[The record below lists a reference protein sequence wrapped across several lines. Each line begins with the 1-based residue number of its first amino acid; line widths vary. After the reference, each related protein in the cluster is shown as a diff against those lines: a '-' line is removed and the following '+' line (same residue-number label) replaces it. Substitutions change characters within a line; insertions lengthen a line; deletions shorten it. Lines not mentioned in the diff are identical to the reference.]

1 MKKWKSGPLGPRP
14 AGKIFA
20 SFSPCG
26 PYEAPMKP
34 KFELLDRPLIE
45 RILAEAFQLIENPGV
60 RVAPYVEDLLRA
72 AGIMVNEG
80 VAHIPESLA
89 RRQLEL
95 VPREFCLYDRQGN
108 PAVHYGGD
116 AVHFDPGSSC
126 LNILDPETQQPR
138 PALSADLVRL
148 VQVAE
153 MLPQFAAQSTAIV
166 CNDIPQEIGDW
177 YRLLLVLWY
186 SEKPVVTGAFSAG
199 SLHALIDLLAIESG
213 GRDALRQHPR
223 AVFDVCPSPPLNWS
237 EFASQNL
244 VDLARAG
251 VPAEIVSMPL
261 AGATAPV
268 TLAGSVVQHAAECIS
283 GIVIHQLAQ
292 PGAPIVW
299 GGAPAIFDMRTGRTP
314 MGAIETA
321 MLDVACA
328 QVGKYLGLPTHAYMV
343 AGDGRLI
350 DAQVEMESGMSAVL
364 GALTGINM
372 ISGAGMLD
380 FHACHSIEK
389 LVIDAEAIAS
399 AQRLIEGI
407 EPHGHSLALA
417 MFAQTGLQGDF
428 LKLKETRALFRKEQH
443 FPSPV
448 IDRGFPD
455 GAGSVLERARER
467 VEQLAAEYRRP
478 PILADREQAMLNF
491 AETECARAG
500 LRDLPG
506 ITALSFK
513 PAS

>member
-1 MKKWKSGPLGPRP
+1 MR
-14 AGKIFA
+14 
-20 SFSPCG
+20 
-26 PYEAPMKP
+26 P
-34 KFELLDRPLIE
+34 KFELLDKLLIE
-45 RILAEAFQLIENPGV
+45 RILEEAFQLIEDPGV
-60 RVAPYVEDLLRA
+60 RVAPYVEDLLRG
-72 AGIMVNEG
+72 AGITVKDG
-80 VAHIPESLA
+80 IAHIPETLA
-89 RRQLEL
+89 RRLLEL
-95 VPREFCLYDRQGN
+95 VPREFSLYDRSGK

-116 AVHFDPGSSC
+116 DVHFDPGSSC
-126 LNILDPETQQPR
+126 LNILDPQTQQAR
-138 PALSADLVRL
+138 PAMSADLTRL

-153 MLPQFAAQSTAIV
+153 MLPQFAAQSTAMV
-166 CNDIPQEIGDW
+166 CNDVPQEIGDW

-186 SEKPVVTGAFSAG
+186 SEKPVVTGAFSAA
-199 SLHALIDLLAIESG
+199 SLHTLVDLLAIESG
-213 GRDALRQHPR
+213 GREALRHHPR
-223 AVFDVCPSPPLNWS
+223 AIFDVCPSPPLNWS

-283 GIVIHQLAQ
+283 GITIHQLAQ

-299 GGAPAIFDMRTGRTP
+299 GGAPAIFDMRTGKTP

-328 QVGKYLGLPTHAYMV
+328 QVGKYLGLPTHSYMV

-380 FHACHSIEK
+380 FLACQSIEK

-407 EPHGHSLALA
+407 EPRGESLALA
-417 MFAQTGLQGDF
+417 MFAQTGLHGDF
-428 LKLKETRALFRKEQH
+428 LKLKETRSLFRKEQH
-443 FPSPV
+443 FPSAV
-448 IDRGFPD
+448 IDRGLSTMNGETP
-455 GAGSVLERARER
+455 GILERTRQR
-467 VEQLAAEYRRP
+467 VEELLSAYERHPLPPGCEQELLAFAQREAKPSGLEGLPEILRSEY
-478 PILADREQAMLNF
+478 AHD
-491 AETECARAG
+491 AG
-500 LRDLPG
+500 LL
-506 ITALSFK
+506 
-513 PAS
+513 